1 MSLNTVIKIGKLYR
15 QSPASWQYHD
25 QVNWAMNDVNNLSKK
40 KDEYDKNIDTIFYRI
55 PVIQDG
61 DVNSTQI
68 DPLPPFQ
75 IDPFKTISKRP

>member
-1 MSLNTVIKIGKLYR
+1 
-15 QSPASWQYHD
+15 
-25 QVNWAMNDVNNLSKK
+25 MNDVNNLSKK